1 MTEENAIR
9 WCRGVFYLSMCA
21 FTAGIVVLL
30 LPYLWGEGW
39 LPPASIGYKIF
50 GWLLACGVVVGGTSA
65 LFLMTSE
72 RH

>member
-21 FTAGIVVLL
+21 FTAGIVVLVF
-30 LPYLWGEGW
+30 PYLWGAEW
-39 LPPASIGYKIF
+39 FPAESIGYKIF
-50 GWLLACGVVVGGTSA
+50 GWMLACGGVIGGTSA
-65 LFLMTSE
+65 LFLLMSE